1 MQMIKHFLISLF
13 ILLNFKVYSSE
24 IPKNENEITLSFA
37 PIVKATAPAV
47 VNIYV
52 DKKVLRY
59 NKSPFFNDPF
69 FNQFFGQGFGLP
81 QERIERSLG
90 SGVVI
95 NESGLIIT
103 NEHVIAQA
111 NEIQVTFSAGQ
122 EYSATIIYADETTDL
137 ALIQIQHE
145 GETFPYLEFSDSST
159 IDIGDLVVAIG
170 NPFGVGQTVTTGI
183 ISAKA
188 RTGVGITD
196 IGYFLQTDAAINPG
210 NSGGALISMDGKL
223 VGINTAIFSRSG
235 SSAGLGFAIPSNMVK
250 ALLRSYKRGTPKL
263 RHWFGAKTRTLS
275 SEEAVKMGLQ
285 NKTYVVIDSVWNQS
299 PANKAGLQKNDILI
313 SIDNQEIFNFTS
325 LKYYIIVA
333 EDMPTIPLTISRDG
347 KEVLISFPIE
357 YPEEKPL
364 RNSILIEGSNPL
376 NGVIL
381 ENISPVLMQE
391 LNLDVIQGVV
401 IAAINPNSYAK
412 RANLKKGDILQK
424 INKEVIHN
432 VNQAKEILNSKSRQN
447 WEIEILRNNKTYFL
461 RVNL

>member
-13 ILLNFKVYSSE
+13 ILLNFKVFSSE
-24 IPKNENEITLSFA
+24 IPKNKNEITLSFA

-250 ALLRSYKRGTPKL
+250 ALLHSYKRGTPKL

-447 WEIEILRNNKTYFL
+447 WDIEILRNNKTYFL

>member
-1 MQMIKHFLISLF
+1 MQMIKHSLIFLF
-13 ILLNFKVYSSE
+13 ILLNFKVFSVE
-24 IPKNENEITLSFA
+24 IPKKENEITLSFA

-95 NESGLIIT
+95 DGTGLIIT

-122 EYSATIIYADETTDL
+122 EYSASIIYADETTDL

-145 GETFPYLEFSDSST
+145 GETFPHLEFSDSST

-196 IGYFLQTDAAINPG
+196 IGFFLQTDAAINPG

-250 ALLRSYKRGTPKL
+250 ALLRSYNRGTPKL
-263 RHWFGAKTRTLS
+263 RHWFGGKTKTIS
-275 SEEAVKMGLQ
+275 SEEAVKMGLK
-285 NKTYVVIDSVWNQS
+285 NKTYVVINSVWNQS
-299 PANKAGLQKNDILI
+299 PAKKAGLRKNDILI
-313 SIDNQEIFNFTS
+313 SIDNQEIFNLTS
-325 LKYYIIVA
+325 LEYYIIVT
-333 EDMPTIPLTISRDG
+333 EDLPTIPLTISREG
-347 KEVLISFPIE
+347 KEVMINFPIE
-357 YPEEKPL
+357 YPEEIPL
-364 RNSILIEGSNPL
+364 RNSTLIKGSNPL
-376 NGVIL
+376 NGVVL

-391 LNLDVIQGVV
+391 LNLDIIKGVV
-401 IAAINPNSYAK
+401 IAEINPNSYAK
-412 RANLKKGDILQK
+412 RANLKKGDILLT
-424 INKEVIHN
+424 INEEVIIS
-432 VNQAKEILNSKSRQN
+432 VNQAKEILKNNSSQN
-447 WEIEILRNNKTYFL
+447 WEIEISRNNKIYL
-461 RVNL
+461 LKVSL

>member
-333 EDMPTIPLTISRDG
+333 EDMPTIPLTIIRDG

-424 INKEVIHN
+424 INKEDILN
-432 VNQAKEILNSKSRQN
+432 VNQAKEILNNKSRQN